1 MNLHMTQY
9 WLLKLVEMEGNGVV
23 SVGGLIGRIEANAH
37 APASSAME
45 REG

>member
-37 APASSAME
+37 ASSAME